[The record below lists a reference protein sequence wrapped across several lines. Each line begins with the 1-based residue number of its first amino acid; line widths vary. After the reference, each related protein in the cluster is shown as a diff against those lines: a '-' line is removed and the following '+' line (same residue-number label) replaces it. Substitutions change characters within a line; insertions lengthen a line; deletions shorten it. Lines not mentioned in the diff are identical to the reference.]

1 MSRKSDN
8 AEERRAQADRVLKR
22 ADRQDPERRNRE
34 RRTTELRRKQ
44 QRRGSLASP
53 KKK

>member
-8 AEERRAQADRVLKR
+8 ADERRAQVERVLQR
-22 ADRQDPERRNRE
+22 ADRQHPERRNRE
-34 RRTTELRRKQ
+34 RRATEQRRKAE
-44 QRRGSLASP
+44 RRAAAP

>member
-8 AEERRAQADRVLKR
+8 ADERRAQVERVLQR

-34 RRTTELRRKQ
+34 RRSPKPRRKAE
-44 QRRGSLASP
+44 RRVATSP

>member
-1 MSRKSDN
+1 MSRNSDN
-8 AEERRAQADRVLKR
+8 ADERRAQVERVLQR

-34 RRTTELRRKQ
+34 RRTEQRRKA
-44 QRRGSLASP
+44 QRRGAVAP

>member
-8 AEERRAQADRVLKR
+8 ADERRAQVERVLQR

-34 RRTTELRRKQ
+34 RRSADPRRKTE
-44 QRRGSLASP
+44 RRAAKSP
-53 KKK
+53 KKR

>member
-22 ADRQDPERRNRE
+22 ADRQDPDRRNRE
-34 RRTTELRRKQ
+34 RRRPEPRRKME
-44 QRRGSLASP
+44 RRGSAAP

>member
-8 AEERRAQADRVLKR
+8 ADERRAQVERVLRR
-22 ADRQDPERRNRE
+22 ADRLDPERRNRE
-34 RRTTELRRKQ
+34 RRTELRRTAE
-44 QRRGSLASP
+44 RRGAVAP

>member
-22 ADRQDPERRNRE
+22 ADRQDPDRRNRE
-34 RRTTELRRKQ
+34 RRAAEPRRKKE
-44 QRRGSLASP
+44 RRGSTSSP

>member
-8 AEERRAQADRVLKR
+8 ADERRAQVERVLQR

-34 RRTTELRRKQ
+34 RRATEQRRKAE
-44 QRRGSLASP
+44 RRAAAP

>member
-8 AEERRAQADRVLKR
+8 ADERRAQVERVLQR
-22 ADRQDPERRNRE
+22 ADRQDPDRRNRE
-34 RRTTELRRKQ
+34 RRTTDQRRKAE
-44 QRRGSLASP
+44 RRGAVAP

>member
-8 AEERRAQADRVLKR
+8 ADERRAQVERVLRR
-22 ADRQDPERRNRE
+22 ADRQDQERRNRE
-34 RRTTELRRKQ
+34 RRTELRRKAE
-44 QRRGSLASP
+44 RRGAVTP